1 MAISR
6 AMYTNTEDLRSSRAH
21 NNVFTVTPQVA
32 ITTTHG
38 AANDHKSCQ
47 TDDS

>member
-21 NNVFTVTPQVA
+21 QQRLVTPQVA

-38 AANDHKSCQ
+38 AANDDKSCQ

>member
-6 AMYTNTEDLRSSRAH
+6 GRTLTPKTYDRHEPT

-38 AANDHKSCQ
+38 AANDDKSCQ